1 MVTKLQQ
8 TEQGIMV
15 LLPVEVIERLG
26 LTADTEVSITIK
38 PEQGQIIITSATELL
53 PGVDEEF
60 ARQVSEFINQYRP
73 ALEALAR

>member
-8 TEQGIMV
+8 TEQGVIL
-15 LLPVEVIERLG
+15 LLPEDALKRLG
-26 LTADTEVSITIK
+26 LTAEAEVSITVN
-38 PEQGQIIITSATELL
+38 PEQGQIIITPATELL

-60 ARQVSEFINQYRP
+60 ARQVSDFIDQYRP